1 MQQEW
6 DDIDEL
12 IKNSFEDFKI
22 TSDYNE
28 RLRDKAK
35 IKVNKVGKPIIG
47 YSLITAGI
55 LLMFLYTSDIQ
66 LKIIDAQI
74 KFRSEFATVENIL
87 KIDKIFLGE

>member
-12 IKNSFEDFKI
+12 IIDSFEDFKI
-22 TSDYNE
+22 TPEYNK
-28 RLRDKAK
+28 RLRDKVLTK
-35 IKVNKVGKPIIG
+35 GNKVGKPIIG

-66 LKIIDAQI
+66 SRLMDAQI
-74 KFRSEFATVENIL
+74 KFRSEFVTVENIL